1 MTDKEIMDMCRR
13 LANKY
18 GSHQDRGDL
27 LNTGM
32 VVCLDLRASG
42 VKEPAKLYHRARD
55 AMNDFMNHGSSPL
68 TYPSGQRGRQ
78 KFKDDESVE
87 YVEYQDEAITAKSL
101 FEAYE
106 LKECLQ
112 KLMQV
117 LEPQEKLML
126 MELHRNNNNLQD
138 AAKVLKVSRVTATQL
153 RDAVRSKVVTI
164 CDLTLC

>member
-1 MTDKEIMDMCRR
+1 MTDKEMMDMCRR
-13 LANKY
+13 LANRY
-18 GSHQDRGDL
+18 GSYQDRGDL

-32 VVCLDLRASG
+32 IACLELRSGG
-42 VKEPAKLYHRARD
+42 VKEAPKLYHKAREV
-55 AMNDFMNHGSSPL
+55 MSEYMNHGSSPI

-78 KFKDDESVE
+78 KFKEDEGVE
-87 YVEYQDEAITAKSL
+87 FVEYQDEAITAKSL

-117 LEPQEKLML
+117 LEPQEKSML
-126 MELHRNNNNLQD
+126 MELHRNNNNLQA

-153 RDAVRSKVVTI
+153 RDAVRNKVVTI